1 MVTWSIRAKITLYL
15 GALISLLT
23 FGSPSGGLIDIPLSF
38 FLKNQIHLDANELA
52 AFKLIAGIPLYFSF
66 AFGFVRDWDPFNF
79 GDRGFLIGFGT
90 TTSAI
95 YLIFAFAPMSYTTL
109 LWACIVLTT
118 TFLFAS
124 AAQNG
129 LTAALSQQY
138 EMSGQIS
145 AAWNIFLIIP
155 TVSAFLLGGFLSH
168 SQEFA
173 RADNIAQKLFVACA
187 FIMGAVACFGIWKPS
202 FVFDNVLST
211 QRTEVTSQAIKR
223 FFRHRPVYPALLAWL
238 LWNFAPGAT
247 TPLQYYLQDT
257 LKADDAQWG
266 QWNAIFVA
274 SFAPTFL
281 MFGVLCRHF
290 ELRTLLIL
298 GTIIAIPQMVPL
310 MFVQSSTGALLAAIP
325 IGLMGGLATAAYLD
339 WIIRAA
345 PRGLEGTTLMMS
357 GTLYFIATRFG
368 DFIGAQLYA
377 SYSGFAA
384 CVVAITGA
392 YALILPLVLSTP
404 TAELAVRDE

>member
-1 MVTWSIRAKITLYL
+1 
-15 GALISLLT
+15 
-23 FGSPSGGLIDIPLSF
+23 
-38 FLKNQIHLDANELA
+38 
-52 AFKLIAGIPLYFSF
+52 
-66 AFGFVRDWDPFNF
+66 
-79 GDRGFLIGFGT
+79 
-90 TTSAI
+90 
-95 YLIFAFAPMSYTTL
+95 
-109 LWACIVLTT
+109 
-118 TFLFAS
+118 
-124 AAQNG
+124 
-129 LTAALSQQY
+129 LTATLGQQY

-155 TVSAFLLGGFLSH
+155 IVSAFLLGGFLSH

-173 RADNIAQKLFVACA
+173 GADNIAQKLFVGCA
-187 FIMGAVACFGIWKPS
+187 FIMGAVACFGIWKPH

-211 QRTEVTSQAIKR
+211 RRTGVTGQAIKR
-223 FFRHRPVYPALLAWL
+223 FFRHRPVYPALFAWL

-339 WIIRAA
+339 WIIRSA

-357 GTLYFIATRFG
+357 ATLYFIATRFG
-368 DFIGAQLYA
+368 DFIGAHLYN

-384 CVVAITGA
+384 CVAAITCA
-392 YALILPLVLSTP
+392 SALILPLVLSTP
-404 TAELAVRDE
+404 RAELAVRDE